1 MKVFNGKEAANDY
14 MSSHTLAFST
24 PELTLMRF
32 SFWLGDMVPDP
43 ENNEEG
49 IPRLLTYIEEKDFAP
64 VEIIDDE
71 KYVPTGA
78 VLGSGL
84 YGSAN
89 SDDASSDSEQFCRE
103 CGGKNSSSAKFCR
116 ECGTNLI

>member
-14 MSSHTLAFST
+14 MSAHTLAFST

-43 ENNEEG
+43 ENKENG
-49 IPRLLTYIEEKDFAP
+49 IPRLMTYIEEKDFAP
-64 VEIIDDE
+64 VEIIDDDN
-71 KYVPTGA
+71 YVPTGA
-78 VLGSGL
+78 VLGSGM

-89 SDDASSDSEQFCRE
+89 SDTTNEEQFCSE

-116 ECGTNLI
+116 ECGTTLI

>member
-1 MKVFNGKEAANDY
+1 MKVFNGKQAANDY
-14 MSSHTLAFST
+14 MSAHTLAFST

-43 ENNEEG
+43 TGKEES
-49 IPRLLTYIEEKDFAP
+49 IPRLYTYVGEKDFAP

-71 KYVPTGA
+71 NYVPTGA
-78 VLGSGL
+78 VLGTGM

-89 SDDASSDSEQFCRE
+89 AESAGEEQFCSE
-103 CGGKNSSSAKFCR
+103 CGAKNSPVAKFCR
-116 ECGTNLI
+116 ECGVNLS

>member
-43 ENNEEG
+43 KNNEEG

-89 SDDASSDSEQFCRE
+89 SDDSSETEQFCSE
-103 CGGKNSSSAKFCR
+103 CGGKNSSTAKFCR

>member
-43 ENNEEG
+43 ENKEEG
-49 IPRLLTYIEEKDFAP
+49 IPRLMTYIEEKDFAP

-71 KYVPTGA
+71 NYVPTGA
-78 VLGSGL
+78 VLGSGM

-89 SDDASSDSEQFCRE
+89 SDDSSDVEQFCSE

-116 ECGTNLI
+116 ECGINLI

>member
-1 MKVFNGKEAANDY
+1 
-14 MSSHTLAFST
+14 
-24 PELTLMRF
+24 
-32 SFWLGDMVPDP
+32 MVPDP

-89 SDDASSDSEQFCRE
+89 SDDSSETEQFCSE
-103 CGGKNSSSAKFCR
+103 CGGKNSSTAKFCR
-116 ECGTNLI
+116 ECGTNLV